1 QVVLPL
7 LENELGQVIV
17 DVMANKDPHLKW
29 KDEAC
34 VGVVLAS
41 KGYPG
46 QYQKGGLLPEKGA
59 EKDAFVVQAGT
70 KRTEAGFVAN
80 GGRGLLVGATEG
92 TIDQAAEKA
101 YHHITIYDETDDFYY
116 RTDIGK

>member
-1 QVVLPL
+1 EGTKVIEFNTRFGDPETQVVLPL
-7 LENELGQVIV
+7 LENDLAQVIV

-46 QYQKGGLLPEKGA
+46 QYQKGVLLHEKEA

-70 KRTEAGFVAN
+70 KRTEASIVSKD
-80 GGRGLLVGATEG
+80 GRLLLVRATGE
-92 TIDQAAEKA
+92 TIDKADEKV
-101 YHHITIYDETDDFYY
+101 YD
-116 RTDIGK
+116 

>member
-1 QVVLPL
+1 
-7 LENELGQVIV
+7 QVIV
-17 DVMANKDPHLKW
+17 DVMAKKDPHLKW

-46 QYQKGGLLPEKGA
+46 QYPKGVLLPEKDA
-59 EKDAFVVQAGT
+59 EKDAFVVHAGT
-70 KRTEAGFVAN
+70 KRTEAGLVSN
-80 GGRGLLVGATEG
+80 GGRVLLVGDTGE
-92 TIDQAAEKA
+92 TMNQAAEKA
-101 YHHITIYDETDDFYY
+101 YDHLSIYDETDYFYY